1 VVKKDYHSVHKETHR
16 VQRETKFEIMGKIL
30 DQLKKG
36 KVLVSDG
43 AWGTFLQQKGME
55 PGECPEE
62 WNLTHSKDVFDI
74 AKSYIDSGA
83 DMIETNSFGGTIF
96 KVGKYGLGDKVFEL
110 NKAAAEISRKAA
122 GDKFV
127 LGSVGPTGKIL
138 MMGDVT
144 EEELYKAFKV
154 QVKGLEAGGAD
165 AIMIETMT
173 DLDEARLAIKAAKE
187 NTSCEVF
194 CTMTFEKTVNGEFRS
209 MMGVSPTD
217 MVNTIIEAG
226 AELIGANCGNGIADM
241 IGIVEEI
248 RKANKD
254 IPILVHANAGMP
266 IYNDGKTVF
275 PETPDEMADMVPRI
289 IAAGANI
296 IGGCCGTTPLHIS
309 RVRLAVDGE

>member
-1 VVKKDYHSVHKETHR
+1 
-16 VQRETKFEIMGKIL
+16 MGKII
-30 DQLKKG
+30 DQIKQG
-36 KVLVSDG
+36 KTMVSDG
-43 AWGTFLQQKGME
+43 AWGTFLIEKGMQ

-62 WNLTHSKDVFDI
+62 WNLTHADDVFDI
-74 AKSYIDSGA
+74 AKSYIDAGA

-96 KVGKYGLGDKVFEL
+96 KVEKYGLADKVFEL
-110 NKAAAEISRKAA
+110 NRAAAEISRKAA

-144 EEELYKAFKV
+144 EDELYEAFKTQV
-154 QVKGLEAGGAD
+154 QGLEAGGVD

-173 DLDEARLAIKAAKE
+173 DLDEARLAIRAAKE
-187 NTSCEVF
+187 NTNCEVF

-209 MMGVSPTD
+209 MMGISPTD

-248 RKANKD
+248 RKINKD
-254 IPILVHANAGMP
+254 IPVLVHANAGMP

-275 PETPDEMADMVPRI
+275 PETPDEMADLVPRI

-296 IGGCCGTTPLHIS
+296 IGGCCGTTPGHIC
-309 RVRLAVDGE
+309 RVREEVDKK

>member
-1 VVKKDYHSVHKETHR
+1 
-16 VQRETKFEIMGKIL
+16 MGKII
-30 DQLKKG
+30 DQIKAG

-43 AWGTFLQQKGME
+43 AWGTFLQQKGMK

-62 WNLTHSKDVFDI
+62 WNITHPAEVFDI
-74 AKSYIDSGA
+74 ARSYIEAGA

-96 KVGKYGLGDKVFEL
+96 KVEKYGLGDKVFEL

-122 GDKFV
+122 GEKFV

-144 EEELYKAFKV
+144 EEELYEAFME
-154 QVKGLEAGGAD
+154 QVKGLEAGGVD

-173 DLDEARLAIKAAKE
+173 DLDEARLAIQAAKE
-187 NTSCEVF
+187 NTNCEVF
-194 CTMTFEKTVNGEFRS
+194 CTMTFEKTVQGEFRS
-209 MMGVSPTD
+209 MMGISPTD
-217 MVNTIIEAG
+217 MVNTLITTG
-226 AELIGANCGNGIADM
+226 ADLIGANCGNGIADM

-248 RKANKD
+248 RKANSE

-266 IYNDGKTVF
+266 IYKDGETVF
-275 PETPDEMADMVPRI
+275 PETPDEMSGLVSKI

-296 IGGCCGTTPLHIS
+296 IGGCCGTTPDHIC
-309 RVRLAVDGE
+309 RVREEVDKI